1 MAHSGALRRSLAGM
15 FVALATTLAATACGG
30 PTEIKANSNTIP
42 ATVTVFALN
51 GPSAVHPSALALV
64 SSPRAVRMTADY
76 QFDIAVDF
84 DAAGAARLIPVDRVA
99 SSAILPPARMV
110 GMQKLDKPFDDVKRA
125 PDGGYVN
132 RADLPI
138 AVGDVGAIQ
147 SLNHPYCANVYY
159 VAQNIYAKFVVDAI
173 DPVERSVRLRLVVD
187 PNCGFRGLETGTLPS
202 R

>member
-1 MAHSGALRRSLAGM
+1 M
-15 FVALATTLAATACGG
+15 FVALATTLAVSACGG
-30 PTEIKANSNTIP
+30 PTEIKANSNTIA

-64 SSPRAVRMTADY
+64 SFPTAVRMTADY
-76 QFDIAVDF
+76 QFDLAFDF

-99 SSAILPPARMV
+99 SAALLPPARMV
-110 GMQKLDKPFDDVKRA
+110 GMQKLNKPFDEISRA

-138 AVGDVGAIQ
+138 AVGDVGVIQ
-147 SLNHPYCANVYY
+147 SLNHPYCANVFY